1 MQFELSLDKV
11 IGSKA
16 KLKILKY
23 LFGQQAASMSE
34 NELAKVIKISPM
46 TINRLMK
53 ELRELNLVSMERVGN
68 ANVWSV
74 NKESYAYI
82 ALSNLMGEIA
92 RVPTPLEHLKQTLSS
107 NIPKEL
113 VKKIILYGSV
123 AEGKSRVNSDI
134 DLFILV
140 KSQKEAEGLNPHID
154 KLSNLCLSLY
164 GNRPTPY
171 ILTEMQLQEKKK
183 LPLLKEIEKG
193 IQII

>member
-1 MQFELSLDKV
+1 MQFELSLDRI

-23 LFGQQAASMSE
+23 LFGYPASMSE
-34 NELAKVIKISPM
+34 NELAKLIKVSVM

-74 NKESYAYI
+74 NKESYAY
-82 ALSNLMGEIA
+82 ATLSKIMSEIST
-92 RVPTPLEHLKQTLSS
+92 VSTPLEHLKQTITS

-113 VKKIILYGSV
+113 VKKLILYGSV
-123 AEGKSRVNSDI
+123 AQGKSKANSDI
-134 DLFILV
+134 DLYVLART
-140 KSQKEAEGLNPHID
+140 QKEAEELSATID
-154 KLSNLCLSLY
+154 RLSSLCLSLY
-164 GNRPTPY
+164 GNRLAPY
-171 ILTEMQLQEKKK
+171 ILTEAQLQDKMK

-193 IQII
+193 IRII

>member
-1 MQFELSLDKV
+1 
-11 IGSKA
+11 
-16 KLKILKY
+16 
-23 LFGQQAASMSE
+23 
-34 NELAKVIKISPM
+34 
-46 TINRLMK
+46 
-53 ELRELNLVSMERVGN
+53 MERVGN

-82 ALSNLMGEIA
+82 ALSKLMGEIA
-92 RVPTPLEHLKQTLSS
+92 GVPTPLEHLKQTLSS

-113 VKKIILYGSV
+113 VKNIILYGSV
-123 AEGKSRVNSDI
+123 ADGKSRVNSDI

-140 KSQKEAEGLNPHID
+140 KSKKEAERLNLHID

-164 GNRPTPY
+164 GNRLTPY

-183 LPLLKEIEKG
+183 LPLLKEIGKG

>member
-1 MQFELSLDKV
+1 MQFELSLDKL

-23 LFGQQAASMSE
+23 LFGQEASMSE

-74 NKESYAYI
+74 NKASYAYVT
-82 ALSNLMGEIA
+82 LSKLMGEISG
-92 RVPTPLEHLKQTLSS
+92 VPTPLEHLKETLST

-113 VKKIILYGSV
+113 VKKVILYGSV
-123 AEGKSRVNSDI
+123 AEGKTRVNSDI

-140 KSQKEAEGLNPHID
+140 KSQKESEQLTPHID
-154 KLSNLCLSLY
+154 KLSSLCLSLY
-164 GNRPTPY
+164 GNALAPY
-171 ILTEMQLQEKKK
+171 ILTEAQLQEKKK
-183 LPLLKEIEKG
+183 LALLKEIEKG
-193 IQII
+193 IRVI

>member
-1 MQFELSLDKV
+1 MQFELSLDKL

-16 KLKILKY
+16 KLRILKY
-23 LFGQQAASMSE
+23 LFGSTASMSE

-74 NKESYAYI
+74 KKASYAYTI
-82 ALSNLMGEIA
+82 LSKIMSEISI
-92 RVPTPLEHLKQTLSS
+92 VPTPLEHLKQTLST

-113 VKKIILYGSV
+113 VKKVILYGSV

-140 KSQKEAEGLNPHID
+140 KSQKEAKELTSHID

-164 GNRPTPY
+164 GNRLTPY
-171 ILTEMQLQEKKK
+171 ILTEAQLEKKKK

>member
-1 MQFELSLDKV
+1 MQFEFSLDNL

-23 LFGQQAASMSE
+23 LFGHLASMSE
-34 NELAKVIKISPM
+34 NELARVIKISPM

-74 NKESYAYI
+74 NKKSYAYI
-82 ALSNLMGEIA
+82 ALSKLMGEIA
-92 RVPTPLEHLKQTLSS
+92 SVPKALEHLKETLSS
-107 NIPKEL
+107 SIPKEL
-113 VKKIILYGSV
+113 VKKVILYGSV

-140 KSQKEAEGLNPHID
+140 RTQKEAEELSPHID
-154 KLSNLCLSLY
+154 RLSNLCLSLY
-164 GNRPTPY
+164 GNRLAPY
-171 ILTEMQLQEKKK
+171 TLTEAQLQEKKK

-193 IQII
+193 IQVI

>member
-1 MQFELSLDKV
+1 MQFELSLDKL

-16 KLKILKY
+16 KVKILKY
-23 LFGQQAASMSE
+23 LFGHQASMSE
-34 NELAKVIKISPM
+34 NELAKIVKVSAM

-74 NKESYAYI
+74 NKESYAYTI
-82 ALSNLMGEIA
+82 LSKIISEISA
-92 RVPTPLEHLKQTLSS
+92 VPTPLEHLKETLTG

-113 VKKIILYGSV
+113 VKKVILYGSV
-123 AEGKSRVNSDI
+123 AQGKSRVNSDI

-140 KSQKEAEGLNPHID
+140 KSQKEAEELTPHID
-154 KLSNLCLSLY
+154 KLSSLCLSLY
-164 GNRPTPY
+164 GNRLAPY
-171 ILTEMQLQEKKK
+171 TLIETQLQEKKK

>member
-1 MQFELSLDKV
+1 MQFELSLDKI

-16 KLKILKY
+16 KIKILKY
-23 LFGQQAASMSE
+23 LFGHPASMSE
-34 NELAKVIKISPM
+34 NELAKLIKVSVM

-74 NKESYAYI
+74 NKESYAYA
-82 ALSNLMGEIA
+82 ALSKIMGEISG
-92 RVPTPLEHLKQTLSS
+92 VSTPLEHLKATLFG

-113 VKKIILYGSV
+113 VKKVILYGSV
-123 AEGKSRVNSDI
+123 AQGKSRVNSDI
-134 DLFILV
+134 DLYILV
-140 KSQKEAEGLNPHID
+140 KSQKEAEELMAPLD

-164 GNRPTPY
+164 GNRLAPY
-171 ILTEMQLQEKKK
+171 VLTEAQLQEKKK
-183 LPLLKEIEKG
+183 LLLLKEIGRG

>member
-11 IGSKA
+11 IGSKT
-16 KLKILKY
+16 KLKILNY
-23 LFGQQAASMSE
+23 LFGHTASMSE
-34 NELAKVIKISPM
+34 NELARVIKISPM

-82 ALSNLMGEIA
+82 ALSKLVGEISS
-92 RVPTPLEHLKQTLSS
+92 VPKPLEHLKQALSS

-113 VKKIILYGSV
+113 VKKVILYGSV
-123 AEGKSRVNSDI
+123 AQGKSKVNSDI

-140 KSQKEAEGLNPHID
+140 KSQKEAEELTPHLD
-154 KLSNLCLSLY
+154 KLSSLCLSLY
-164 GNRPTPY
+164 GNRLAPY
-171 ILTEMQLQEKKK
+171 ILTEAQLQEKKK

-193 IQII
+193 IQVI

>member
-1 MQFELSLDKV
+1 MQFELSLDKL
-11 IGSKA
+11 ISSKA

-23 LFGQQAASMSE
+23 LFGHTASMSE
-34 NELAKVIKISPM
+34 NELARVIKISPM

-53 ELRELNLVSMERVGN
+53 ELRELNLVNMERVGN

-82 ALSNLMGEIA
+82 ALSKLMGEISS
-92 RVPTPLEHLKQTLSS
+92 VPKPFEHLKETLSS

-113 VKKIILYGSV
+113 VKKVILYGSL
-123 AEGKSRVNSDI
+123 AQGKSKVNSDI

-140 KSQKEAEGLNPHID
+140 RAQKEAEELTPHLD
-154 KLSNLCLSLY
+154 RLSSLCLSLY
-164 GNRPTPY
+164 GNRLAPY
-171 ILTEMQLQEKKK
+171 ILTETQLEEKKK

-193 IQII
+193 IQVI

>member
-1 MQFELSLDKV
+1 MQFELSLDKI

-23 LFGQQAASMSE
+23 FFGRPASMSE
-34 NELAKVIKISPM
+34 NELAKLIKVSVM

-74 NKESYAYI
+74 NKESYAYG
-82 ALSNLMGEIA
+82 ALSKIMGEIST
-92 RVPTPLEHLKQTLSS
+92 VPAPLEHLKQTLSD
-107 NIPKEL
+107 NIPKEI
-113 VKKIILYGSV
+113 VKKVVLYGSV
-123 AEGKSRVNSDI
+123 AQGKSKANSDI
-134 DLFILV
+134 DLYILV
-140 KSQKEAEGLNPHID
+140 KSQKEAEELSAPID
-154 KLSNLCLSLY
+154 KLSSLCLSLY
-164 GNRPTPY
+164 GNRLAPY
-171 ILTEMQLQEKKK
+171 VLTESQLQEKKK

>member
-1 MQFELSLDKV
+1 MQFELSLDKI

-23 LFGQQAASMSE
+23 LFGHPASMSE
-34 NELAKVIKISPM
+34 NELARLIKVSVM

-74 NKESYAYI
+74 NKESYAY
-82 ALSNLMGEIA
+82 ATLSKIMGEMST
-92 RVPTPLEHLKQTLSS
+92 VPTPLEHLKQTISG

-113 VKKIILYGSV
+113 VKKTILYGSV
-123 AEGKSRVNSDI
+123 AQGKSKANSDI
-134 DLFILV
+134 DLYILV
-140 KSQKEAEGLNPHID
+140 KSQKEVEELTPYID
-154 KLSNLCLSLY
+154 KLSALCLSLY
-164 GNRPTPY
+164 GNRLAPY
-171 ILTEMQLQEKKK
+171 ILTELQLQEKKK
-183 LPLLKEIEKG
+183 LPILKEIEKG